1 MTTPRP
7 RPGTGPCPDCL
18 DRVLYA
24 LLPSGDLVA
33 LSNGKDGPWAVRWD
47 VTKTPRGRLVPNE
60 YRTAHG
66 EHRFRPHAWSCRAL
80 VRSIG
85 SAKSARSRRLLR
97 VAPAPAPQRRR
108 ANA

>member
-18 DRVLYA
+18 ERVLFA

-47 VTKTPRGRLVPNE
+47 ITRTPRGRRVADD
-60 YRTAHG
+60 YRPVEG
-66 EHRFRPHAWSCRAL
+66 EHRFRPHSWTCKAL
-80 VRSIG
+80 APVLAIG
-85 SAKSARSRRLLR
+85 SAKSVRSRRP
-97 VAPAPAPQRRR
+97 VPATERREAHAR
-108 ANA
+108 

>member
-7 RPGTGPCPDCL
+7 RPGTGPCPDCH

-47 VTKTPRGRLVPNE
+47 VTKTPRGRRVTDD
-60 YRTAHG
+60 YRASEG
-66 EHRFRPHAWSCRAL
+66 EHRFRPHSWSCRKF
-80 VRSIG
+80 VRQIG
-85 SAKSARSRRLLR
+85 SAPSARSRR
-97 VAPAPAPQRRR
+97 PARTTERREASAR
-108 ANA
+108 